1 MKTKYL
7 SLTVLLIA
15 SILLGAC
22 GAPAE
27 QIATMTASAWTPTPV
42 LPTDHAL
49 AHENG
54 RLNAC

>member
-1 MKTKYL
+1 
-7 SLTVLLIA
+7 LIA
-15 SILLGAC
+15 AILLTAC

-54 RLNAC
+54 RLNACWAF